1 MHDKGRFSA
10 YNTKLLSS
18 TNYKMLY
25 NKPIRKGNEYTRQ
38 IFQEFLMLIPCRFF
52 LVKGTSTNSLNFSLD
67 CLKLF
72 EKSLCFPCFEKVGY
86 STASFSFNWET
97 VVKRS
102 QLYFSVYISA
112 LVVRSA
118 AETSCGLTQRTNNS
132 ALRVMGINSK
142 ICHSL
147 SPFEE

>member
-25 NKPIRKGNEYTRQ
+25 NKPIRKGNEYTSQ

-52 LVKGTSTNSLNFSLD
+52 LVKGTSTNSLNVTLD

-118 AETSCGLTQRTNNS
+118 AKPV
-132 ALRVMGINSK
+132 AD
-142 ICHSL
+142 
-147 SPFEE
+147 